1 MNNHQT
7 ADIMTNRIE
16 ASQMGDGGMLL
27 DGIVSELNLNHT
39 DQKGRCGRIHHRPTC
54 L

>member
-16 ASQMGDGGMLL
+16 ASQMGDGGTYHNNPA
-27 DGIVSELNLNHT
+27 GYFP
-39 DQKGRCGRIHHRPTC
+39 DQRQYFADERGYCF
-54 L
+54 